1 MRGAPH
7 DLNTLP
13 ADPAADPALAL
24 GLRGDHAEAI
34 EDGVAQLERRL
45 ASVRERPMR
54 RSVVVGALAPMEAEP
69 MVAALAFVVARAAA
83 GRGEARAVLEELAL
97 EPTMFEELP
106 YAVREAGYARARAAG
121 LDTVAVMF
129 LGRRPETNPTVD
141 EAFSG
146 NDHLEAPLGVRR
158 AAARATDRDTLD
170 RLLHDRDHRVIT
182 LLLDNPRLVERDAVT
197 IAARRP
203 TRPEVLEVVARH
215 RRWSSRYAVRKALA
229 CNPYTPAPIARR
241 LLPVLM
247 RQDLAFIVA
256 NGVLAEELRGEALAL
271 LAKGPGGAAFAA
283 GETGA
288 AEAAAALAAAFA
300 AETGLEDADLEP
312 DDG

>member
-1 MRGAPH
+1 
-7 DLNTLP
+7 
-13 ADPAADPALAL
+13 
-24 GLRGDHAEAI
+24 
-34 EDGVAQLERRL
+34 
-45 ASVRERPMR
+45 MR
-54 RSVVVGALAPMEAEP
+54 RAVVVGAFAPLDAEP
-69 MVAALAFVVARAAA
+69 MVAGLAFVVARAAA

-106 YAVREAGYARARAAG
+106 YAVREAGYTRARAAG

-146 NDHLEAPLGVRR
+146 NDHLEAPLGLRR
-158 AAARATDRDTLD
+158 AAARGTDRDQLD
-170 RLLHDRDHRVIT
+170 RLLHDRDHRVIG
-182 LLLDNPRLVERDAVT
+182 LLLDNPRLVERDAVA

-215 RRWSSRYAVRKALA
+215 RKWSSRYAVRKALA

-247 RQDLAFIVA
+247 RQDIAFIVA
-256 NGVLAEELRGEALAL
+256 NGVLPEELRGEALAL
-271 LAKGPGGAAFAA
+271 LARGPGGAAVARP
-283 GETGA
+283 ETGA
-288 AEAAAALAAAFA
+288 ADEAAALAAAFA
-300 AETGLEDADLEP
+300 AEVGIEDADLA
-312 DDG
+312 DG